1 MSAPTIASLEFGEA
15 LVRERRLPDFTE
27 RKLAHMRRVT
37 LAGIAVLGILALAG
51 CSASTKL
58 TSVWAEPN
66 FQTNSIKKIM
76 VLGVAQKP
84 AVRRMFEDE
93 FVAALSSL
101 GATAVQSYTV
111 LGDGQV
117 DSVTANAALHSGGFD
132 GIFVTRM
139 TDKQT
144 VDTYYPPTS
153 TYVAAPSAYY
163 GGWSG
168 YYSTGYAYQ
177 SSPGYTVQNTVVNV
191 ETNLYRLS
199 DGKLAWSALSQS
211 WLEQAADP
219 STEIRPFIQQL
230 MYGLE
235 GSKILS
241 KSKK

>member
-1 MSAPTIASLEFGEA
+1 
-15 LVRERRLPDFTE
+15 
-27 RKLAHMRRVT
+27 MRRMT
-37 LAGIAVLGILALAG
+37 LAGIAVLGIIALAG

-66 FQTNSIKKIM
+66 FQTNSLKKIL

-93 FVAALSSL
+93 FVASLKTL
-101 GATAVQSYTV
+101 GADAVPSYSV
-111 LGDGQV
+111 LGDGPV
-117 DSVTANAALHSGGFD
+117 DSVTANTALHDGGFD
-132 GIFVTRM
+132 AIFVTRL

-144 VDTYYPPTS
+144 VETYYPPTS

-177 SSPGYTVQNTVVNV
+177 SSPGYTVQNEVINL

-199 DGKLAWSALSQS
+199 DGKLTWSALSQS

-219 STEIRPFIQQL
+219 STEIRPFVQQL
-230 MYGLE
+230 VYSLE
-235 GSKILS
+235 SSKIIA
-241 KSKK
+241 KTKK